1 MATAKKTV
9 TAAKGNKVE
18 TFTAHMMSKAER
30 AAGIG
35 IATLED
41 PNALG
46 KADLLAALGWVY
58 ATKHEGYTGT
68 FEEYADTYTLTEI
81 TDALGLSEDA

>member
-1 MATAKKTV
+1 MVTKKTTV
-9 TAAKGNKVE
+9 AAKGNKVE
-18 TFTAHMMSKAER
+18 TFTAKMMSAAER

-46 KADLLAALGWVY
+46 KADLIAALGWVY
-58 ATKHEGYTGT
+58 ATKHEGYEGT
-68 FEEYADTYTLTEI
+68 YDEYSDTYTLAQI
-81 TDALGLSEDA
+81 TDSLGLNPDA

>member
-9 TAAKGNKVE
+9 KVNKVQ
-18 TFTAHMMSKAER
+18 TLSARAMSEAER

-46 KADLLAALGWVY
+46 KADLLAALAWVL
-58 ATKHEGYTGT
+58 AKRDDAETRT
-68 FEEYADTYTLTEI
+68 FDEYADQHTMAELVDY
-81 TDALGLSEDA
+81 LGLGE

>member
-9 TAAKGNKVE
+9 KVNKVQ
-18 TFTAHMMSKAER
+18 TLSARAMSEAER
-30 AAGIG
+30 SAGIG

-46 KADLLAALGWVY
+46 KADLLAALAWVL
-58 ATKHEGYTGT
+58 AKRDDGETRT
-68 FEEYADTYTLTEI
+68 FEEYADAYTMAELV
-81 TDALGLSEDA
+81 DYLGLGE